1 MNNDQECQ
9 LCGALVQ
16 HRTSIHLHSEN
27 YNSIRLV
34 CDKCGPR
41 YVEQG
46 LASIVSKERQRYIV
60 TYVEITTTRVVK
72 EGDVMATHED
82 AALEL
87 AGEKYAIGLRE
98 DGEGESYEVSV
109 EAVELDGDEPPE
121 GRG

>member
-1 MNNDQECQ
+1 MNDQECQ

-16 HRTSIHLHSEN
+16 RRDRIHLHSEN

-34 CDKCGPR
+34 CGTCGPR
-41 YVEQG
+41 YVERG
-46 LASIVSKERQRYIV
+46 LASIVSNEPQRYIV
-60 TYVEITTTRVVK
+60 TYVEITRVVK
-72 EGDVMATHED
+72 TGEVMATHED

-87 AGEKYAIGLRE
+87 AQDKYAMGLRE

-109 EAVELDGDEPPE
+109 EAVELGDDELPE